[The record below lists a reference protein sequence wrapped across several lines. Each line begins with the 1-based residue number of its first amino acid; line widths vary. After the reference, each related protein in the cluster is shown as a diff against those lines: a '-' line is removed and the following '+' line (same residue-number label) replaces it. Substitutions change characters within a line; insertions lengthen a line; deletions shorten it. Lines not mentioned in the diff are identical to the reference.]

1 MTFDNIIANPPYS
14 KIGRDITKYILDNV
28 SYRDISM
35 LGTGAMFRKHND
47 VLNIEH
53 VYITD
58 WVLNPLSKVKW
69 VKQTIL
75 LGHKGHCEV
84 VPAKAVPRHCP
95 ERPNEI
101 RVPFPMRHSG
111 DLHISLNF
119 LLTRS
124 RKTSCMLYLSD
135 EDYEYITAH
144 WDNMTR
150 TERFWW
156 LYDKGLYTRYEQK

>member
-14 KIGRDITKYILDNV
+14 KIGCDITKYILDNV

-35 LGTGAMFRKHND
+35 LGTRVMFRKHND
-47 VLNIEH
+47 VLNIEY

-69 VKQTIL
+69 VEQVIL

-84 VPAKAVPRHCP
+84 IPTKAVRYHYP
-95 ERPNEI
+95 EHPNEI
-101 RVPFPMRHSG
+101 RVPFPLESSG
-111 DLHISLNF
+111 DIHISLNP
-119 LLTRS
+119 LLTRN
-124 RKTSCMLYLSD
+124 RKTSCILYLLD
-135 EDYEYITAH
+135 EDYEHVRAH
-144 WDNMTR
+144 WNNMTR